1 MRTQTFRRFTF
12 CKTSFLFHLK
22 EQAKP
27 NTDNDQYRGV
37 CMNTKKIKVY
47 TVSLILILFAFVS
60 TQLCCSQAERNKQ
73 KLKNSL
79 VNHSMTLGVFVESEF
94 VYALQEY
101 DTELYERLNDEMIS
115 KLKRL
120 SVKTTYADVMTEL
133 LDNAPREYLSNNR
146 IKEAIKVYN
155 EHSQIHSDMLDQYYM
170 LY

>member
-1 MRTQTFRRFTF
+1 
-12 CKTSFLFHLK
+12 
-22 EQAKP
+22 
-27 NTDNDQYRGV
+27 
-37 CMNTKKIKVY
+37 
-47 TVSLILILFAFVS
+47 
-60 TQLCCSQAERNKQ
+60 
-73 KLKNSL
+73 
-79 VNHSMTLGVFVESEF
+79 MTLGVFVESEF